1 MRKQNELNGL
11 IARTLGSK
19 AALLRAMQRSNTPIT
34 KKTLYNWCMDYRT
47 IKVAQLVNLANAMNV
62 PVCEVI
68 NSITIK
74 TEGDE

>member
-47 IKVAQLVNLANAMNV
+47 IKVAQLVNLAKAMDV

-74 TEGDE
+74 NEGDE

>member
-11 IARTLGSK
+11 ITRTLGSK

-47 IKVAQLVNLANAMNV
+47 IKVAQLVNLAKAMDV

-74 TEGDE
+74 HEGDE